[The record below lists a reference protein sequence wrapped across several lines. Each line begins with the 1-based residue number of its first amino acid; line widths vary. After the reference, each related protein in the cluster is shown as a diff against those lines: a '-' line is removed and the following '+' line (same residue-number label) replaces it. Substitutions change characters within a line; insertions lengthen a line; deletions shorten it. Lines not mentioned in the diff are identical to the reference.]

1 MCVDRVTRERRRC
14 SFGPAAEAYE
24 RFRPTYP
31 RNAVAW
37 VAGEAPRRVLDV
49 GAGTGKLTRVLLEA
63 GHEVVAVE
71 PDESMR
77 AALAALVPEA
87 ELLAGLAEALPL
99 ADASVDVVVAAQA
112 FHWFDLDHAL
122 PEIARVLR
130 PGGTFGVLANL
141 RDESVPWV
149 AELGRVLHGEDGTG
163 YSHEGDA
170 PESFGSFFGA
180 VERAGFRQVQDL
192 DVEGLVG
199 LAASRSYALTLP
211 DAEREALL
219 AGVEALAKRE
229 ADRTGGRLG
238 LPYVTVCDRAA
249 RIR

>member
-1 MCVDRVTRERRRC
+1 VDSAAHERRRC

-24 RFRPTYP
+24 RFRPAYP
-31 RNAVAW
+31 VEAVGW
-37 VAGEAPRRVLDV
+37 VTGKAPRRVLDV
-49 GAGTGKLTRVLLEA
+49 GAGTGKLTRELVAA

-71 PDESMR
+71 PDAAMR
-77 AALAALVPEA
+77 AAFASRLPDVEVLP
-87 ELLAGLAEALPL
+87 GSAEALPL
-99 ADASVDVVVAAQA
+99 PDSSVDVVVAAQA
-112 FHWFDLDHAL
+112 FHWFDLDRAL
-122 PEIARVLR
+122 PEAARVLR

-141 RDESVPWV
+141 RDESVAWV

-180 VERAGFRQVQDL
+180 VERAQFRQVQDL
-192 DVEGLVG
+192 DVAGLVG

-211 DAEREALL
+211 DAERKALL
-219 AGVEALAKRE
+219 VDVEALAKR
-229 ADRTGGRLG
+229 AAGGSGGRLG

>member
-1 MCVDRVTRERRRC
+1 MDEASRDRRRC

-31 RNAVAW
+31 REAVAW
-37 VAGEAPRRVLDV
+37 VAGEALRRVLDV

-77 AALAALVPEA
+77 DALARLVPEV
-87 ELLAGLAEALPL
+87 ELLAGSAEALPV

-112 FHWFDLDHAL
+112 FHWFDLDRAL
-122 PEIARVLR
+122 PEIGRVLR
-130 PGGTFGVLANL
+130 VGGTFGVLANL
-141 RDESVPWV
+141 RDESVAWV

-180 VERAGFRQVQDL
+180 VERAQFRQVQDL
-192 DVEGLVG
+192 DVAGLVG

-211 DAEREALL
+211 DADREALL
-219 AGVEALAKRE
+219 VDVEALAKRE
-229 ADRTGGRLG
+229 AAGTGGRLS

>member
-1 MCVDRVTRERRRC
+1 MDPASRDRRRC

-31 RNAVAW
+31 RAAVVW
-37 VAGEAPRRVLDV
+37 LAGEAPRRVLDV

-77 AALAALVPEA
+77 ATFATLLPEVELAAGSA
-87 ELLAGLAEALPL
+87 EELPL
-99 ADASVDVVVAAQA
+99 PDSSVDVVVAAQA
-112 FHWFDLDHAL
+112 FHWFDLERAF

-130 PGGTFGVLANL
+130 PGGIFGVLANL

-149 AELGRVLHGEDGTG
+149 AELGAVLHGEDGTG
-163 YSHEGDA
+163 YSHEADA
-170 PESFGSFFGA
+170 PESFGPFFGA
-180 VERAGFRQVQDL
+180 VERADFRQVQDL

-211 DAEREALL
+211 DAERGALL
-219 AGVEALAKRE
+219 ARVEALAKRE
-229 ADRTGGRLG
+229 ADRTGGLLG
-238 LPYVTVCDRAA
+238 LPYITVCDRAA

>member
-1 MCVDRVTRERRRC
+1 M
-14 SFGPAAEAYE
+14 
-24 RFRPTYP
+24 
-31 RNAVAW
+31 
-37 VAGEAPRRVLDV
+37 AGEAPRRVLDV

-77 AALAALVPEA
+77 DALARLVPEV
-87 ELLAGLAEALPL
+87 ELLAGSAEALPV

-112 FHWFDLDHAL
+112 FHWFDLDRAL
-122 PEIARVLR
+122 PEIGRVLR
-130 PGGTFGVLANL
+130 LGGTFGVLANL
-141 RDESVPWV
+141 RDESMPWV
-149 AELGRVLHGEDGTG
+149 AELGRVLHGEDGIG
-163 YSHEGDA
+163 SSHEGDA
-170 PESFGSFFGA
+170 QESFGSFFGA
-180 VERAGFRQVQDL
+180 VERAEFRHVQDL

-211 DAEREALL
+211 DADREALL
-219 AGVEALAKRE
+219 VDVEALAKRE
-229 ADRTGGRLG
+229 AAGTGGRLR